1 MHELIQE
8 SEVEKAVQI
17 IFDDYNRGKHID
29 NIDIYNRPDQA
40 EIQTILQNLIRVVYP
55 GSYRR
60 YVLPPPQTGGNCARL
75 LQIARFHDLGRA
87 QN

>member
-29 NIDIYNRPDQA
+29 NIDIYNRPDLSR
-40 EIQTILQNLIRVVYP
+40 TLQR
-55 GSYRR
+55 SF
-60 YVLPPPQTGGNCARL
+60 A
-75 LQIARFHDLGRA
+75 
-87 QN
+87 